1 MKAILNAAL
10 IILVCALSPSLSA
23 QWPTYPTWPVPK
35 TAGGEPN
42 LAAPAP
48 RTADG
53 KPDFSGVWRGAPAG
67 QRGAPPPATPPTGPP
82 LAERPAQ
89 VVCRGELPDGLP
101 ALWGGG
107 AGKTEGSQQQKNP
120 EALRLDRAISHPGAP
135 RKFLQLL
142 V

>member
-1 MKAILNAAL
+1 MGGTRRDLAGFARRAATLLTSDSESDMKAIFNATL
-10 IILVCALSPSLSA
+10 VILVCALSPSISA
-23 QWPTYPTWPVPK
+23 QWPAYPTWPVPK

-82 LAERPAQ
+82 LATFRDVGSAFK
-89 VVCRGELPDGLP
+89 DGLP
-101 ALWGGG
+101 LTPYG
-107 AGKTEGSQQQKNP
+107 AE
-120 EALRLDRAISHPGAP
+120 
-135 RKFLQLL
+135 
-142 V
+142 